1 MVSKHEFSASNE
13 IPRDGTNGELGAD
26 GDELDHTP
34 SKQRHHRMGLT
45 TFLMLVTTFC
55 WASNIVAGKVALTGF
70 KPLALAQLRM
80 AGAAILYV
88 ILYFAWRG
96 IPTLRLTKRQWLILA
111 LMALTGITLNQICY
125 IGGLA
130 RTSVTHTGLIQAI
143 GPVMVLMLSASI
155 GTETLTYRK
164 AFGMAISFAGVA
176 LLLLEKPVQ
185 GSGANWLGDLIV
197 IAAGGFF
204 ALYTVLI
211 KDVAKFYDSVTLNM
225 LVFGLGTL
233 FLIPFC
239 ATSVSEVQWNRI
251 PAYAWWGLAYMVV
264 FGSFVAYLI
273 YAFALEKLSASRVA
287 AFAYL
292 QPLMA
297 ASMGIWLLGERI
309 SLPVIIGGIVIL
321 IGVHLT
327 ESARGGGKHIC
338 HLASGCI

>member
-1 MVSKHEFSASNE
+1 MMRKMV
-13 IPRDGTNGELGAD
+13 AD
-26 GDELDHTP
+26 GDELDHSTP
-34 SKQRHHRMGLT
+34 SKQRDHRIGSV

-80 AGAAILYV
+80 AGAAFLYV

-111 LMALTGITLNQICY
+111 LMALTGITFNQICY

-143 GPVMVLMLSASI
+143 GPVMVLLLSASI
-155 GTETLTYRK
+155 GTEMLTYRK
-164 AFGMAISFAGVA
+164 AFGMTVSFAGVA
-176 LLLLEKPVQ
+176 LLLLERPAQ

-204 ALYTVLI
+204 ALYTILM
-211 KDVAKFYDSVTLNM
+211 KDVANFYDSLTLNM
-225 LVFGLGTL
+225 LVFGLGTI
-233 FLIPFC
+233 FLVPFC
-239 ATSVSEVQWNRI
+239 VTSVAEIQWNRV
-251 PAYAWWGLAYMVV
+251 PTYAWWGLAYMVL
-264 FGSFVAYLI
+264 FGSFLAYLI
-273 YAFALEKLSASRVA
+273 YAFALEKLSASSVA
-287 AFAYL
+287 VFAYL

-297 ASMGIWLLGERI
+297 ALMGIWLLGEKI
-309 SLPVIIGGIVIL
+309 SISVVIGGIVIL

-327 ESARGGGKHIC
+327 EGARGGGKHIR
-338 HLASGCI
+338 HLASGRI